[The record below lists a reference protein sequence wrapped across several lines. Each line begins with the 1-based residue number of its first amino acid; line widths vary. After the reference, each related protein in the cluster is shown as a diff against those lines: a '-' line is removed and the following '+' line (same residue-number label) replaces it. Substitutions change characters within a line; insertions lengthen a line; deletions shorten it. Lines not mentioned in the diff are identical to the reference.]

1 MFSPSQ
7 EGTPRDGD
15 PASYL
20 DYDPDDPLARYLAF
34 DELADLV
41 NSGQLS
47 LLGAKALWY
56 ELAFPAP
63 QDPLVEPPEFD
74 S

>member
-1 MFSPSQ
+1 MFSPRQ
-7 EGTPRDGD
+7 EGAPRHGD

-20 DYDPDDPLARYLAF
+20 DCDPDNLLARYLAF

-47 LLGAKALWY
+47 LLGAKAVWY

-63 QDPLVEPPEFD
+63 QDPLVEPLESD
-74 S
+74 I